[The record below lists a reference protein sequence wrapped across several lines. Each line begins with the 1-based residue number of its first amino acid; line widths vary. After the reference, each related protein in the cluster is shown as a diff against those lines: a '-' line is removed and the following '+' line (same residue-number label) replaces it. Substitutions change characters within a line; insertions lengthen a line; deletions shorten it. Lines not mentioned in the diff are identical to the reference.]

1 MPIPTVADI
10 DRIAA
15 RADPVVRNL
24 QITQCYYELSA
35 RLIERTGPAA
45 NWCTYAT
52 WASKQAGQTIRKD
65 DLGQTLKRVV
75 TSPPALNNVGPMPG
89 ALAAPAAPDDPTAA
103 AANATLWE
111 LLDPTAPFDRA
122 SEAVARGNR
131 KVFAEIGRIFA
142 AFAATCLD
150 DATPDEVKIAAFC
163 AELRPGPPPDGQE
176 YLRRAFARYY
186 AALFTADAKARAE
199 HLFFANLAIGFH
211 EQTRLQPEIVAA
223 LDAPIPD
230 ASRVALQLGAAL
242 LPYPR
247 LVALPWLY
255 LRRLLGRPLLVEQI
269 AAAAVARAR
278 SAAHVIVTEHLMTI
292 TLAGGAYLRL
302 GRDLKAP
309 YPATLARID
318 DAELAALLATVD
330 PTPDAVTA
338 SGADDWGDLAE
349 RLHFIADMFRC
360 YQESPLLLEPP
371 FAPDQVAVLGT
382 GQVPI
387 GAL

>member
-1 MPIPTVADI
+1 MPTPTVADI

-15 RADPVVRNL
+15 LTDPVVRNL

-52 WASKQAGQTIRKD
+52 WASKQAGQTIRKA

-89 ALAAPAAPDDPTAA
+89 ALVAPAAADDPVA
-103 AANATLWE
+103 AANTTLWE

-131 KVFAEIGRIFA
+131 KVFAEIGRVFA
-142 AFAATCLD
+142 AFAGACLD
-150 DATPDEVKIAAFC
+150 DETPDDAKIAAFC
-163 AELRPGPPPDGQE
+163 AALRPGPPPDGQE

-199 HLFFANLAIGFH
+199 HLYFANLAIGFH

-230 ASRVALQLGAAL
+230 ASRVARQLGAAL

-247 LVALPWLY
+247 LLALPWLY
-255 LRRLLGRPLLVEQI
+255 LRRLLGRPLLVEQV

-278 SAAHVIVTEHLMTI
+278 SAAHLIVTEHLMTI

-309 YPATLARID
+309 YPTTLARID
-318 DAELAALLATVD
+318 DGELAALLATVD

-338 SGADDWGDLAE
+338 SGADNWGDLAE

-360 YQESPLLLEPP
+360 YQESPLLFEPP
-371 FAPDQVAVLGT
+371 FAPDQVAVLGA
-382 GQVPI
+382 GQVPD